1 MSVLYATFPGIFAV
15 MAAGVKDAFGPL
27 HYQANFGLLFTVSLA
42 YSFVI
47 MILTKVGTY
56 ISIGLTIILKCFMKF
71 INNISDFCD
80 LFPTW
85 LHRNVSCCWRFWCSG
100 LDCGWTFPEISSVR
114 KIQTLL

>member
-56 ISIGLTIILKCFMKF
+56 ISIGLNIILKWKF
-71 INNISDFCD
+71 INNISDFCY

-85 LHRNVSCCWRFWCSG
+85 LHRNVSCCWWFWCSG
-100 LDCGWTFPEISSVR
+100 LGSGWTFPKISHVR